1 MEQAKIKIIVRNR
14 KAHFEY
20 TIVQSFE
27 AGIVLQGTEVKSLR
41 AGKCNLTDGF
51 VEIINGEAWLKSVH
65 ISEYSQGN
73 INNHDPFRDRKLL
86 LNAIEIKKLNQRVKE
101 KGYTIVPLSLYLK
114 NGKVKVEIALAKGKK
129 LYDKREAI
137 AKKDM
142 ERESRRKES

>member
-51 VEIINGEAWLKSVH
+51 VEIINGEAWLRSVH

-142 ERESRRKES
+142 ERESRRKE

>member
-114 NGKVKVEIALAKGKK
+114 NGKVKVEIALAKGEK

-142 ERESRRKES
+142 ERESRRKE